1 MLHFKFILS
10 AVFLLTIA
18 QFGCFNF
25 PEQEQSS
32 LTEGALRYTNRIMDE
47 NPGASYDINVID
59 SSVGHDFLEPVG
71 YLLGLNVD
79 DKVVLTNY
87 IDSLRNNGVY
97 RFWKSGYGTGS
108 SVVDLEFRGIK
119 IKCDTLDSIKIMTDA
134 VIALETLDMSWC
146 NLTRLPP
153 EIGKIRTQSLDIS
166 ENRMSQLPM
175 EIMQL
180 LAPPQYY
187 PYTRIN
193 LNGLP
198 NLKFDSLPDTL
209 QDWFNNIYSKQD
221 FQ

>member
-1 MLHFKFILS
+1 MLHFSKAAFVSALLLFFAGCFNYGNDPEPPFINEEQRALIKAFAAENGYPES
-10 AVFLLTIA
+10 SPIDNFVEYLYDEWPDDDEIIDFLLT
-18 QFGCFNF
+18 F
-25 PEQEQSS
+25 PKQDTIPRTLVLSDI
-32 LTEGALRYTNRIMDE
+32 LTALGKTLRVYYNDR
-47 NPGASYDINVID
+47 
-59 SSVGHDFLEPVG
+59 G
-71 YLLGLNVD
+71 YVYPA
-79 DKVVLTNY
+79 Y
-87 IDSLRNNGVY
+87 IDSVEIR
-97 RFWKSGYGTGS
+97 TD
-108 SVVDLEFRGIK
+108 SVIILPSLDLE
-119 IKCDTLDSIKIMTDA
+119 D
-134 VIALETLDMSWC
+134 C
-146 NLTRLPP
+146 NLTHLPP

-187 PYTRIN
+187 PYTMIN